1 MRSTVSIE
9 PASTDPSLA
18 EPLLGDP
25 MPPAL
30 ASYYEDL
37 DAGRAAAAATWFT
50 ETACYAVPGPG
61 LETQPRLVTLGTEA
75 LRQRFDARGHL
86 DRRHAVRLCT
96 VEARH
101 ALVEGVVT
109 DGSGAPVATFV
120 ASATMA
126 PDGRI
131 ERYLAYGCEGAREPF
146 RHDVEGSPAEVRE
159 VLDRYFHALDA
170 GRFDE
175 AAACFSPDV
184 LYSHP
189 PYRHTGLDGDHRVEF
204 RGREALLAAFQA
216 RGRQRFGHAI
226 LICVQRGAYAL
237 LEGAVHDLPHG
248 GSGSFISSVSLD
260 AAGLIQRYVSF
271 YCEPS
276 VDWVSS
282 SGVSA

>member
-1 MRSTVSIE
+1 MKSE
-9 PASTDPSLA
+9 QASSDPTHA
-18 EPLLGDP
+18 ETSLGDP
-25 MPPAL
+25 VPPAL
-30 ASYYEDL
+30 AGYYKDL
-37 DAGRAAAAATWFT
+37 DAGRPSAAAGWFT

-61 LETQPRLVTLGTEA
+61 LETQPRLVTHGSDA
-75 LRQRFDARGHL
+75 LRKRFEARGHL
-86 DRRHAVRLCT
+86 DRRHAIRLCT
-96 VEARH
+96 VEAGH
-101 ALVEGVVT
+101 ALVEGVGI
-109 DGSGAPVATFV
+109 DGSGVPTATFV

-126 PDGRI
+126 SDGQI

-146 RHDVEGSPAEVRE
+146 RHDVEGAPADVRV
-159 VLDRYFHALDA
+159 VLDRYFHALDT
-170 GRFDE
+170 GDFHE

-204 RGREALLAAFQA
+204 RGRAALLSAFQA

-226 LICVQRGAYAL
+226 LVCVQRGAHAL

-260 AAGLIQRYVSF
+260 EAGLIQRYVSF

-276 VDWVSS
+276 VDWI
-282 SGVSA
+282 